1 MDELPEPTS
10 PPPPA
15 LPITNRR
22 DTLQLLLT
30 TSRPRS
36 PQTGSALSNSEPS
49 LRFPRPQGNRRLA
62 NWISTSTPDM
72 MDVTAEPEESGLAE
86 SAYELIATPVDQHLH
101 DDQYTGSTS
110 ESVGSLEFQPS
121 DDVHSLTGT
130 EHTYDDESIIDED
143 SEPLA
148 RSMIHEE
155 AVDVYNEHN
164 APLQEEPFDPESE
177 SEAEALSHSSLE
189 YTQHILKTP
198 SILTPEA
205 SNIWEPCAEKPPR
218 LGSREKALKYQL
230 TSVYDAFSR
239 FWDYAAGTVSAV
251 LPGIIFAAL
260 FTLLI
265 NHLYPSPVQF
275 VNDPRSVATSTLVA
289 TTTPAVIYTSRSTST
304 TPPAPETPTQRYT
317 TSGKST
323 SLIVI
328 NDGASDD
335 WLFSS
340 KKPEIQFTPLGQSVI
355 MVHVASDV
363 THAWLKNKNCL
374 FMTTDR
380 QGQQVKTTFVQSSD
394 GFTVKFPKNETHGVV
409 KLTVQATC
417 RPSVTKSVKIHF
429 GKGIMEEAYEMTRN
443 LASDISGLVPVAAH
457 EAEKCLIGAKKSFSA
472 VSDSVTSSVVT
483 ASDNLLC
490 SIRDSAHR
498 MQVLVGEQ
506 PWSLPRSTQAAITS
520 LSVVLDSLRTQI
532 MHKLK
537 ESPALETSIR
547 DSMSHARLR
556 LLTAQIAAK
565 MWWLGISGQKSKR
578 DEYGQKAKMFMD
590 SMRDKGQDETN
601 RPHRAQPHQRQ
612 HVRHRKCSAW
622 SKRGLCKGHERRGR

>member
-22 DTLQLLLT
+22 DTLQSLLT
-30 TSRPRS
+30 ISRPRS

-72 MDVTAEPEESGLAE
+72 MDATTEPEESGLSE
-86 SAYELIATPVDQHLH
+86 SAYELIAAPVDQHLH

-130 EHTYDDESIIDED
+130 EHTYDDESIIGDD

-155 AVDVYNEHN
+155 AVDVYNDHN

-177 SEAEALSHSSLE
+177 SEAEALSHCSLE

-198 SILTPEA
+198 SILTPEP

-218 LGSREKALKYQL
+218 LGSREEALEYQL

-239 FWDYAAGTVSAV
+239 FWDYAAGIVSTV

-275 VNDPRSVATSTLVA
+275 VNNPRSVATSTVVT

-304 TPPAPETPTQRYT
+304 TSPTPETPTRRYT
-317 TSGKST
+317 ASGKGT

-335 WLFSS
+335 WPFSS

-355 MVHVASDV
+355 TVHVASDV
-363 THAWLKNKNCL
+363 THAWLKDKHCL
-374 FMTTDR
+374 FLTTDR
-380 QGQQVKTTFVQSSD
+380 EGQQVKTTFARSPD

-429 GKGIMEEAYEMTRN
+429 GKGILEEAYEMTRN

-506 PWSLPRSTQAAITS
+506 PWSLPRSAQEAITPLS
-520 LSVVLDSLRTQI
+520 LVLDSLRTQI

-537 ESPALETSIR
+537 EAPVLETSIK
-547 DSMSHARLR
+547 DSMSYARLR
-556 LLTAQIAAK
+556 LMTAQIAAK
-565 MWWLGISGQKSKR
+565 TWWLGISGQKSRR
-578 DEYGQKAKMFMD
+578 DEYTQKAKMFMD
-590 SMRDKGQDETN
+590 NLRAKGQDEMN
-601 RPHRAQPHQRQ
+601 RLHRAQSHQRQ

-622 SKRGLCKGHERRGR
+622 SKRDLCKGHERRGR